1 MPTQNVQRRLFAPP
15 RRRPASAD
23 PIDRGAI
30 FTQSA
35 VVEFILD
42 LVGYGTALDP
52 LAVRLLEPS
61 FGHGDFLLPVL
72 DRLLAARDAAGDA
85 NPEVLRGAITGVEL
99 DPASHAVTAAA
110 VRKRLRRAGLA
121 AGDAEELTRT
131 WLRCDDFLLTELDG
145 PFDVVVGNPP
155 YVRQERIGPD
165 LLAEYRSRYRTL
177 YDRADLYVPFFERC
191 LGSLSESGRLGFICA
206 DRWMKNRYGG
216 PLRRLIADRFRVDHL
231 VDMTNVPAFRGK
243 VTAYPAVTVISRGG
257 SAPARVAG
265 RPPGSLA
272 DLKPLAAAMTAKGR
286 PDPATGVIETGSIAE
301 GDAPWVSGCDGRVV
315 LIRRLEA
322 AFPTL
327 EDAGCRVGIGVATGA
342 DRVFIGPLDELDVEE
357 DRRLPLATT
366 GDFRDGRLDWR
377 GRGVVNPFGLD
388 GRLVDLADFPRLAA
402 HLERHREALVKRYVA
417 RKNPAQW
424 YRTIDR
430 IDPRLAGTPKLL
442 IPDIRGATTIAHE
455 PGRLYPHHNLYFVTS
470 EEWDLHALRAVLSAG
485 IAELFVAAYSTRMR
499 GGYLR
504 FQAQYLRRIP
514 LPPWESLKPALRER
528 LIVAGADGNHDA
540 AHALT
545 AEVYGL
551 SAGEADRCLR
561 GRA

>member
-1 MPTQNVQRRLFAPP
+1 MFAP
-15 RRRPASAD
+15 RRRPAAAD
-23 PIDRGAI
+23 PINRGAI
-30 FTQSA
+30 FTRPA

-42 LVGYGTALDP
+42 LVGYGTVLDP
-52 LAVRLLEPS
+52 LAIRLLEPS

-72 DRLLAARDAAGDA
+72 DRLLADRDAGDF
-85 NPEVLRGAITGVEL
+85 NLKSLRGAITGVEL

-110 VRKRLRRAGLA
+110 VRKRLRRAGLT
-121 AGDAEELTRT
+121 AGDAEDLTRS
-131 WLRCDDFLLTELDG
+131 WLRCDDFLLTDLDG

-191 LGSLSESGRLGFICA
+191 LNELSESGRLGFICA

-231 VDMTNVPAFRGK
+231 VDMTNVPAFRGN
-243 VTAYPAVTVISRGG
+243 VTAYPAVTVMSRGG
-257 SAPARVAG
+257 SAPTRVAS

-272 DLKPLAAAMTAKGR
+272 DLEPLAAAMTAKGR
-286 PDPATGVIETGSIAE
+286 PDPATGVIETGRVAE
-301 GDAPWVSGCDGRVV
+301 GDAPWVSGCDGRVA

-377 GRGVVNPFGLD
+377 GRGVVNPFGPD
-388 GRLVDLADFPRLAA
+388 GRLVDLAGFPRLAA
-402 HLERHREALVKRYVA
+402 HFERHREALAKRYVA
-417 RKNPAQW
+417 RKTPARW

-470 EEWDLHALRAVLSAG
+470 EEWDLHALRAALTAG

-514 LPPWESLKPALRER
+514 LPPWASLKPALRER
-528 LIVAGADGNHDA
+528 LTVAGAEEDHDA
-540 AHALT
+540 AHSLT
-545 AEVYGL
+545 AEAYGL
-551 SAGEADRCLR
+551 SAGEADLYLR
-561 GRA
+561 GGA